1 MKKSKIAAGVL
12 LLAMG
17 LSPVN
22 SGLSYAD
29 EAVDSQVETGVE
41 EDANKESNDE
51 LIKKTNEESNTETED
66 VIDDDKN
73 SKNIED
79 KLEISED
86 KKVES
91 QQANDVLPIAEDFSM
106 EDFINGKVSEIE
118 ATKLYKIAT
127 DDELTAF
134 KTNIENLKS
143 ESKDFDEEKSEQV
156 ANKIEKYSK
165 DLGRTVVFA
174 KPYRTRL
181 RILSKIADNKLAKEK
196 DENLDKANKE
206 AKALIYAKN
215 TSLESLSNAGQK
227 LLDLIGTYKLD
238 AERLNEIYKLDGYPG
253 ELIESFTEEDYKRG
267 LDELEIEKEAYLSD
281 ANRYSED
288 FLKQLTEGEQLV
300 ENQAEIAKKYKNA
313 VEELRN
319 ASGEEAIREKIN
331 ALTDPAYEM
340 DNMVLEYK
348 KKVKDKSETEEEKL
362 LKDIEKALDDKDFK
376 ENEAYKRTST
386 VNKDKYKK
394 AYDKLKENKT
404 SENLKALNDI
414 KEEIKTN
421 TFAAKLAE
429 LRAAIDNPKEKNVS
443 DEEFERI
450 KKKYNDKLDAI
461 ENDKEKTLDDLLA
474 FEKDEL
480 PVYNKLVNPEK
491 GTPTPTT
498 GKKKVAKKVTT
509 KKSKGKVRTGIES
522 VLPIAGGVAVIAAIA
537 LFLTRKKK

>member
-66 VIDDDKN
+66 IIDDDKN
-73 SKNIED
+73 SKNIENE
-79 KLEISED
+79 LEISED
-86 KKVES
+86 KKVEN

-156 ANKIEKYSK
+156 ANKIEEYSK

-206 AKALIYAKN
+206 AKDLIYAKN

-238 AERLNEIYKLDGYPG
+238 AESLNEIYKLDGYPG
-253 ELIESFTEEDYKRG
+253 VLVESFTEEDYKRG
-267 LDELEIEKEAYLSD
+267 LDELEIEKEAYLED
-281 ANRYSED
+281 ANRYSENL
-288 FLKQLTEGEQLV
+288 LKQLTEGEQLV
-300 ENQAEIAKKYKNA
+300 ENQVEIAKKYRNA

-319 ASGEEAIREKIN
+319 ASGEESINEKIN
-331 ALTDPAYEM
+331 ALTDPAYKM
-340 DNMVLEYK
+340 DNMVLEYN
-348 KKVKDKSETEEEKL
+348 KKVNDKPEAEDKL
-362 LKDIEKALDDKDFK
+362 QKDIEKALDDADFR

-386 VNKDKYKK
+386 EKKGKYEEAYKK
-394 AYDKLKENKT
+394 LKANKT

-414 KEEIKTN
+414 KDDIIKN
-421 TFAAKLAE
+421 SFSAKLAE

-461 ENDKEKTLDDLLA
+461 EEDQTKTLDDLKK
-474 FEKDEL
+474 FEEDEL
-480 PVYNKLVNPEK
+480 PEYNKLVNPEK
-491 GTPTPTT
+491 GKKTPTT
-498 GKKKVAKKVTT
+498 GNKKVAKKVTT

>member
-22 SGLSYAD
+22 SGLSYAE

-66 VIDDDKN
+66 VTDDDKN
-73 SKNIED
+73 SKNIENE
-79 KLEISED
+79 LEISED

-156 ANKIEKYSK
+156 ANKIEEYSK

-206 AKALIYAKN
+206 AKDLIYAKN
-215 TSLESLSNAGQK
+215 ASLESLSNAGQK

-238 AERLNEIYKLDGYPG
+238 AESLNEIYKLDGYPG
-253 ELIESFTEEDYKRG
+253 VLVESFTEEDYKRG
-267 LDELEIEKEAYLSD
+267 LDELEIEKEAYLED

-319 ASGEEAIREKIN
+319 ASGEESINEKIN
-331 ALTDPAYEM
+331 ALTDPAYKM
-340 DNMVLEYK
+340 DNMVLEYN
-348 KKVKDKSETEEEKL
+348 KKVKGKDETEEKL

-376 ENEAYKRTST
+376 ENEAYKRTSAE
-386 VNKDKYKK
+386 KKGKYEEAYKNLK
-394 AYDKLKENKT
+394 ANKT

-414 KEEIKTN
+414 KDDIIKN
-421 TFAAKLAE
+421 SFSAKLAE
-429 LRAAIDNPKEKNVS
+429 LRAAINNPKEKNVS

-450 KKKYNDKLDAI
+450 KKEYNDKLDAI
-461 ENDKEKTLDDLLA
+461 EEDQTKTLDDLKK
-474 FEKDEL
+474 FEEDEL
-480 PVYNKLVNPEK
+480 PEYNKLVNPEK
-491 GTPTPTT
+491 GKKTPTT
-498 GKKKVAKKVTT
+498 GNKKVAKKVTT